1 MKMTDIKHSQ
11 DKERH
16 EINWKNEA
24 YSSQQVQHSMN
35 IYTQQLVNN
44 SDNDQ
49 VSKMVSI
56 SSIAPIAS
64 ENLEKEESD
73 SLSGYSDDEN
83 HKRKQRRYRTTFT
96 SFQLEELEKAFQRTH
111 YPDVFMREELAMR
124 IDLTEARVQVWFQ
137 NRRAKWRKREKMNP
151 SCILNTSSTST
162 THPLLTNN
170 THTHPFFTPPP
181 SLLTRLSSFTP
192 GEILS
197 SYSSLTSSFLNATA
211 AAACLPMFPPPTS
224 FWPSTNQLG
233 ATYPNIAILQQL
245 AQIAAASLVSTTSC
259 TNEKE
264 STIETKIQNNNTNSN
279 DNNNNNTSTISSS
292 SSSSKKRKRSIS
304 NSIETSPEQQSSS
317 ITSFVT
323 RSNTDEHRC
332 TSSIATLRLKA
343 LEHTTKQH
351 DLSSPTSTP
360 AIGVVQ

>member
-1 MKMTDIKHSQ
+1 MTDIKHSQ

-16 EINWKNEA
+16 EINWKNVP

-35 IYTQQLVNN
+35 IYTQQLVTN

-49 VSKMVSI
+49 VTKMIGI
-56 SSIAPIAS
+56 SSTAPIGS

-162 THPLLTNN
+162 THPLLSNT

-233 ATYPNIAILQQL
+233 TTYPNIAILQQL

-264 STIETKIQNNNTNSN
+264 SIIETKIQNNDTNSN
-279 DNNNNNTSTISSS
+279 DNNNNTSTTT

-304 NSIETSPEQQSSS
+304 NSNVISSEQQSSS

-323 RSNTDEHRC
+323 RPNTDENRC

-343 LEHTTKQH
+343 REHTTKQH